1 MPENDGLRRY
11 LQAGMALTQITR
23 ARADEVVRE
32 LVRTGELERV
42 RAQEWVD
49 DLVSKSRE
57 RSETLV
63 SLVRGEVSRQL
74 GELGLGRVDEVARR
88 VATILERLPGPY
100 TATGTG
106 RGTAKKAPAKKAPA
120 KKAPAKKAPAKK
132 APAKKA
138 PAKKAPAKKAPARR
152 VSASSARANGSGAR
166 KAGA

>member
-32 LVRTGELERV
+32 LVHTGEFERA

-120 KKAPAKKAPAKK
+120 KKAPA
-132 APAKKA
+132 
-138 PAKKAPAKKAPARR
+138 RR

>member
-100 TATGTG
+100 MASGTG
-106 RGTAKKAPAKKAPA
+106 RGAAKKAPA

>member
-32 LVRTGELERV
+32 LVHTGEFERA

-120 KKAPAKKAPAKK
+120 KKAPAKKAPA
-132 APAKKA
+132 
-138 PAKKAPAKKAPARR
+138 RR

>member
-32 LVRTGELERV
+32 LVHTGEFERA

-138 PAKKAPAKKAPARR
+138 PAKKAPARR

>member
-120 KKAPAKKAPAKK
+120 
-132 APAKKA
+132 
-138 PAKKAPAKKAPARR
+138 RR